1 MLYKSV
7 KIPDWEKIGDIVY
20 KNLPDDYKIHGGFR
34 SHDPILFQKC
44 KPLVDGISI
53 YTDWSNVNDVAVV
66 SVPPNKLWPIHT
78 DWKITFPFSLNIPI
92 YNCTTETRTSF
103 YKVKDQEKFI
113 TKNSDKKKVESKE
126 YLEYN
131 SLPEGHVFELEDVEE
146 IDSYY
151 LTEPTLYRIDV
162 PHSIFNSGSQQRLSL
177 SVRFRE
183 WVEF

>member
-1 MLYKSV
+1 MLYKTV
-7 KIPDWEKIGDIVY
+7 EMPGWEKIGEVVY
-20 KNLPDDYKIHGGFR
+20 KNLPEEYKLHGGFR
-34 SHDPILFQKC
+34 SHDPALFQKC
-44 KPLVDGISI
+44 KPLVDCISI
-53 YTDWSNVNDVAVV
+53 YTSWNNVSDVAVV

-113 TKNSDKKKVESKE
+113 TKHSDKKKVESKE

-146 IDSYY
+146 IDSYH